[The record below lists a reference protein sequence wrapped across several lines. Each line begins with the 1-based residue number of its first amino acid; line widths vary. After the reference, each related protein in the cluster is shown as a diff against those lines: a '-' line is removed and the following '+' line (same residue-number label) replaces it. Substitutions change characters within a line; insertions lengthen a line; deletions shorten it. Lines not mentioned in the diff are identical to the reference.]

1 MRDLTEFRRFGPRVE
16 PNLSV
21 GDCMGSITG
30 PIATDVVLVGII
42 FPTLVYVYD
51 IEGSMQGIC
60 LKVIVP
66 IGE

>member
-1 MRDLTEFRRFGPRVE
+1 MRHKVT
-16 PNLSV
+16 
-21 GDCMGSITG
+21 
-30 PIATDVVLVGII
+30 VVLLGII
-42 FPTLVYVYD
+42 FPTLVYAYD

>member
-1 MRDLTEFRRFGPRVE
+1 MRND
-16 PNLSV
+16 
-21 GDCMGSITG
+21 GS
-30 PIATDVVLVGII
+30 LVYVYVYLG
-42 FPTLVYVYD
+42 TLVYAYD

>member
-1 MRDLTEFRRFGPRVE
+1 MDH
-16 PNLSV
+16 
-21 GDCMGSITG
+21 DGSHVYASMNQG
-30 PIATDVVLVGII
+30 A
-42 FPTLVYVYD
+42 LVYAYD

>member
-1 MRDLTEFRRFGPRVE
+1 MRDNPT
-16 PNLSV
+16 
-21 GDCMGSITG
+21 
-30 PIATDVVLVGII
+30 VVLSGIYHA
-42 FPTLVYVYD
+42 TLVYAYD